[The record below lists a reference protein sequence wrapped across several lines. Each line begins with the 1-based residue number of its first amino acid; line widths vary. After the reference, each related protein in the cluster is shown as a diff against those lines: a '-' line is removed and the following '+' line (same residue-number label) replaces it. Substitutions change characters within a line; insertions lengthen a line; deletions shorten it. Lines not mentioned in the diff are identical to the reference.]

1 MYRQIDLDVNEKNL
15 EKCVRQ
21 AKERHIRIPTF
32 RQMKDPAKNTPEV
45 VKEGLK
51 KTGLWDVNPL
61 NLFRITWKNAPQSSG
76 GLYGAVNFVEFPREL
91 TGVKARI
98 FALVGKWFPTG
109 AHKVGASFGCL
120 VPRLVT
126 GQFDPTRDWAVW
138 PSTGNYCR
146 GGAYNAQL
154 LGCRSIAILP
164 EGMSRERFEWLK
176 TVAGEIIATPGTESN
191 VKEIY
196 DRVNELRA
204 ARDDVCIF
212 NQFEE
217 FGNYLWHYEVTGSAL
232 EELAKSLKRPGD
244 RVAAAVYTTGS
255 AGTIAS
261 GDRLKQLWPD
271 VKIVASEALQC
282 PTLLRNGWGAHRIE
296 GIGDKHI
303 PWIHN
308 VRNTDMITAIDDN
321 DCMEL
326 LRLFNEPAG
335 REYLKSVGVP
345 QAAVDRLS
353 LCGISG
359 VANLLSS
366 IKAAKYYEMNER
378 DMVFTILTDSVDM
391 YGSRLEEL
399 AAKEGEYNGVKAAVD
414 FASRLVGQKADNALE
429 LTYPERLRVHNLK
442 YYTWIEQQGKTSE
455 ELAAQWYDA
464 DNYWGEVRS
473 QAPRIDELIEEFNA
487 ATGLK

>member
-1 MYRQIDLDVNEKNL
+1 M
-15 EKCVRQ
+15 
-21 AKERHIRIPTF
+21 
-32 RQMKDPAKNTPEV
+32 
-45 VKEGLK
+45 
-51 KTGLWDVNPL
+51 
-61 NLFRITWKNAPQSSG
+61 
-76 GLYGAVNFVEFPREL
+76 
-91 TGVKARI
+91 
-98 FALVGKWFPTG
+98 
-109 AHKVGASFGCL
+109 
-120 VPRLVT
+120 
-126 GQFDPTRDWAVW
+126 
-138 PSTGNYCR
+138 
-146 GGAYNAQL
+146 
-154 LGCRSIAILP
+154 
-164 EGMSRERFEWLK
+164 
-176 TVAGEIIATPGTESN
+176 
-191 VKEIY
+191 
-196 DRVNELRA
+196 
-204 ARDDVCIF
+204 
-212 NQFEE
+212 
-217 FGNYLWHYEVTGSAL
+217 
-232 EELAKSLKRPGD
+232 
-244 RVAAAVYTTGS
+244 
-255 AGTIAS
+255 
-261 GDRLKQLWPD
+261 
-271 VKIVASEALQC
+271 KIVAGEALQC

-359 VANLLSS
+359 IANLLSS
-366 IKAAKYYEMNER
+366 IKAAKYYEMNEH

-455 ELAAQWYDA
+455 ELSAQWYDA
-464 DNYWGEVRS
+464 DNYWGEVRN